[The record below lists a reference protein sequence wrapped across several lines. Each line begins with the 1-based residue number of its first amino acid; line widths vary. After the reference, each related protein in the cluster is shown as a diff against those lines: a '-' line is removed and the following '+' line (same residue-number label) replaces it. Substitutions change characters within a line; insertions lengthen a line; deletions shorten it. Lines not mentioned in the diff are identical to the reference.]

1 MAFIEGNNMS
11 TLHLVRQ
18 SAFTTNDFAQCLS
31 VLDHQD
37 TIVLMDDG
45 CYNLK
50 HNLMDSLI
58 KRIDSSIN
66 INVITRHAKAR
77 AIDLIATVNHID
89 ISDVVELTFNHKK
102 VITWQ

>member
-1 MAFIEGNNMS
+1 MNMG

-18 SAFTTNDFAQCLS
+18 SAFATNDFAQCLS

-37 TIVLMDDG
+37 SVVLMDDG

-50 HNLMDSLI
+50 HSLMDSLL
-58 KRIDSSIN
+58 KRVDDTVN
-66 INVITRHAKAR
+66 IHVITNHAQAR
-77 AIDLIATVNHID
+77 AIETIATINHIEMA
-89 ISDVVELTFNHKK
+89 DVVNLTFNHNK

>member
-1 MAFIEGNNMS
+1 MS
-11 TLHLVRQ
+11 TLHLVRK

-31 VLDHQD
+31 VLDEKD

-50 HNLMDSLI
+50 HPLLDSLI
-58 KRIDSSIN
+58 KRADSTIS
-66 INVITRHAKAR
+66 INVIANHAQAR
-77 AIDLIATVNHID
+77 AIETHAAVKHIEMP
-89 ISDVVELTFNHKK
+89 DVVELTFTHNK

>member
-1 MAFIEGNNMS
+1 MS
-11 TLHLVRQ
+11 TLHLVRK

-37 TIVLMDDG
+37 AIVLMDDG

-50 HNLMDSLI
+50 HSLMDSLI
-58 KRIDSSIN
+58 KRGDDSII
-66 INVITRHAKAR
+66 INVIASHAQAR
-77 AIDLIATVNHID
+77 ALENIAAEQHIAM
-89 ISDVVELTFNHKK
+89 SDVVELTFNHKK